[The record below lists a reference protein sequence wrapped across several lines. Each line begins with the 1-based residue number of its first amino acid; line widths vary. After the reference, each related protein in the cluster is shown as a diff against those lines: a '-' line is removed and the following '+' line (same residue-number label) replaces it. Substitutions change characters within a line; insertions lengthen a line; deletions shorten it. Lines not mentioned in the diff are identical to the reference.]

1 MYSLLTFMNGAI
13 IAIMIVMNGRLNAQI
28 GIWLEVAVVHTV
40 GLIFAAFVL
49 LVTKKKIHFDKSQPW
64 WIYIGGVIGVATTVF
79 QTFAYGKISMTSIS
93 ALGLL
98 GETLTSIV
106 IDYFGLFGM
115 EKHKLPFN
123 NLIGLAFAL
132 AGILL
137 MLDNS
142 VGQELTAVILA
153 LLVGL
158 SIVTSRSIN
167 ARLAKSIGSMQS
179 SFINI
184 LGGFPVAW
192 LLALILTPH
201 ANINPAH
208 ILSGPFWIYLGGAVS
223 IFTVGLNSFV
233 SKHISQFSLTL
244 LSFIGQLSMGFIIDI
259 CSRTTANTGSL
270 IGGAL
275 ISFGMILN
283 MILNHIH
290 NRRQATL

>member
-1 MYSLLTFMNGAI
+1 MYSLLTFLNGAI
-13 IAIMIVMNGRLNAQI
+13 IAIMILMNGRLNAQI

-40 GLIFAAFVL
+40 GLIFAALFL
-49 LVTKKKIHFDKSQPW
+49 LVTKKKIHLDKSQPW
-64 WIYIGGVIGVATTVF
+64 WIYIGGVIGVTTTVF

-98 GETLTSIV
+98 GETLTSII
-106 IDYFGLFGM
+106 IDSFGLFGM
-115 EKHKLPFN
+115 EKHKLPLN

-142 VGQELTAVILA
+142 VGQAMTAVILA

-167 ARLAKSIGSMQS
+167 ARLAKSVGSMQS

-192 LLALILTPH
+192 LLAFILTPH
-201 ANINPAH
+201 ASINPAH

-223 IFTVGLNSFV
+223 IFTVGMNSYV

-244 LSFIGQLSMGFIIDI
+244 LSFIGQLSMGFMIDI
-259 CSRTTANTGSL
+259 FSGTTANTGSL
-270 IGGAL
+270 IGGGL

-283 MILNHIH
+283 MALNHIH
-290 NRRQATL
+290 ASHQSSL